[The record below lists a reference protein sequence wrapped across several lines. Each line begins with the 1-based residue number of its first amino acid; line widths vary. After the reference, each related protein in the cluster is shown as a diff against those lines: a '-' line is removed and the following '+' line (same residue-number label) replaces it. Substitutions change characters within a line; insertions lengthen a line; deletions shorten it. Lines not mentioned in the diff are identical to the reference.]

1 MQTYSKQTPGTPS
14 EQLDNNLLSLLE
26 SPCREGREPAL
37 IHLEVLPWAVINCI
51 PERPAWQGKMPHR
64 AEGSG
69 VQPSEI
75 PLAGRLALSATA
87 LLLLV
92 LAYRYFK
99 SRVPPGSTAAGAA
112 DAEQR
117 EWQLCSRVEN
127 KRAALR
133 RRGGQGRE
141 TEPCHLGTNQP
152 TQVGRCG
159 AVVEECGQARIPA
172 GRELPDTRGTE
183 AEEEQ
188 EAGGVSHPGSGVEQL
203 WRLEDKDGDTCSTI
217 QSSTSKAGGGLD
229 RLGGHSRAV
238 DLLNNREREPCKVPS
253 WDVDPV
259 KANSRCA
266 EPVEKDVHPTDGRDI
281 GSKRGESQQL
291 GKETKT
297 LCVMERRFGPEKIQS
312 FYATSDMGL
321 AIGHS
326 HMQSHVAYA
335 FSSVAKVEVEEN
347 IIKEKQSSGKAE
359 DAQLRGKVYNY
370 YVQSTSQSITNKTT
384 FGTNLDLQ
392 RSCNPST
399 LNILNVSR
407 KCGGE
412 EPVRSSVTK
421 DEANELVSEK
431 APDRS
436 SNVLLSPAK
445 DTQPKDQ
452 REAVVVEEA
461 ISSKPLLARYSFVR
475 KESFQRIVDNPELQ
489 MPMEGFG
496 SLEIG
501 PSSGHPSPP
510 ALLHLDST
518 SSLVRS
524 MQNLLSSGREE
535 PSVELV
541 AGAKFFRV
549 PLSSDSSLDVHLD
562 LGNCY
567 QVLCMAKK
575 QKLKR
580 LQEAVYK
587 VMSDNY
593 LQVLKTQAIYRQLNA
608 AERDLILEKRMQ
620 GKKYMTVAD
629 IGCHTSGLS
638 YYDDQKDAWHPL
650 TRIPVEAISRG
661 SAVCS
666 MFNYLFVVAGCK
678 GCGRYQKPS
687 NRVFCYNPLTD
698 IWQEICPLNQ
708 ARPHCKLVALD
719 GCLYAIGGECLYT
732 VEQYDPRLDRW
743 TFAAPLPNDTFAVA
757 HTATV
762 CDGEICVTGGTL
774 RYMLLRYVGRTDTWK
789 VCLTG
794 GSRDRTTEMAT
805 VNGFIYRFDL
815 NQRMGISV
823 YRCSARAKLWYECA
837 THPMPFPPCF
847 QCAVVGNLVY
857 CISRQFNLRFLADL
871 VSPRFGSKELKN
883 FPSPRGTLIPVTL
896 ILPEG
901 YKASQTRV

>member
-1 MQTYSKQTPGTPS
+1 
-14 EQLDNNLLSLLE
+14 
-26 SPCREGREPAL
+26 
-37 IHLEVLPWAVINCI
+37 
-51 PERPAWQGKMPHR
+51 MPHR
-64 AEGSG
+64 VEGSG

-99 SRVPPGSTAAGAA
+99 SRVPPGSTPAGAV
-112 DAEQR
+112 DANTVES
-117 EWQLCSRVEN
+117 EWQFCSPVEN
-127 KRAALR
+127 KGAALR

-141 TEPCHLGTNQP
+141 TQPYPPGTHQP

-159 AVVEECGQARIPA
+159 AVAEECEQAWILA
-172 GRELPDTRGTE
+172 GRELPDTRSTE
-183 AEEEQ
+183 AGEER

-203 WRLEDKDGDTCSTI
+203 WRLEDKAEDTSSTLR
-217 QSSTSKAGGGLD
+217 SSTSKAGGGLD
-229 RLGGHSRAV
+229 RSGGHSRAV
-238 DLLNNREREPCKVPS
+238 GLLHNREREPCNVPG

-259 KANSRCA
+259 EDDSHGAKS
-266 EPVEKDVHPTDGRDI
+266 VEKDVPPTDERDI
-281 GSKRGESQQL
+281 GSQRGESQPL
-291 GKETKT
+291 GKDTGT

-312 FYATSDMGL
+312 FYANSDMGL
-321 AIGHS
+321 AMGHS
-326 HMQSHVAYA
+326 HVQSHVAYA

-347 IIKEKQSSGKAE
+347 FIKEKQSSGKAE

-370 YVQSTSQSITNKTT
+370 YVQSTSQSITNQTT
-384 FGTNLDLQ
+384 FGTSLDLQ
-392 RSCNPST
+392 QPCNPST
-399 LNILNVSR
+399 LNILNISK
-407 KCGGE
+407 KCGSE
-412 EPVRSSVTK
+412 EPVRSSVSK
-421 DEANELVSEK
+421 DEVNKLVSEK
-431 APDRS
+431 VPDRPA
-436 SNVLLSPAK
+436 NVLLSPAK

-452 REAVVVEEA
+452 REGVVVEEA
-461 ISSKPLLARYSFVR
+461 ISSKPLLARYRFVR

-489 MPMEGFG
+489 IPMEGFG

-524 MQNLLSSGREE
+524 MQNLSSSGREE
-535 PSVELV
+535 PLVELV
-541 AGAKFFRV
+541 AGAKFFCV
-549 PLSSDSSLDVHLD
+549 PQSSDSSLDVHLD

-575 QKLKR
+575 QKLKC

-608 AERDLILEKRMQ
+608 AERDLILQKRMQ

-629 IGCHTSGLS
+629 IGCHPSGLS

-661 SAVCS
+661 CAVCS
-666 MFNYLFVVAGCK
+666 MFNYLFVVSGCE
-678 GCGRYQKPS
+678 GCRRYQKPS

-732 VEQYDPRLDRW
+732 VERYDPRLDRW

-794 GSRDRTTEMAT
+794 GSQDRTTEMAT

-837 THPMPFPPCF
+837 THPVPFPPCF

-857 CISRQFNLRFLADL
+857 CINRQFNLRFLADL
-871 VSPRFGSKELKN
+871 VSPRFGSKGLKN
-883 FPSPRGTLIPVTL
+883 FPSPRGTLIPATL
-896 ILPEG
+896 ILPDG

>member
-1 MQTYSKQTPGTPS
+1 M
-14 EQLDNNLLSLLE
+14 
-26 SPCREGREPAL
+26 
-37 IHLEVLPWAVINCI
+37 
-51 PERPAWQGKMPHR
+51 PAWYGKMPHR

-87 LLLLV
+87 LLLLM
-92 LAYRYFK
+92 LAYRYLK
-99 SRVPPGSTAAGAA
+99 SRVPSGSTPAGAA
-112 DAEQR
+112 DANVAGAEQR
-117 EWQLCSRVEN
+117 EWQVCSRVEN
-127 KRAALR
+127 KPAALR
-133 RRGGQGRE
+133 HRGGRGRE
-141 TEPCHLGTNQP
+141 TEPCHPGTNQL

-159 AVVEECGQARIPA
+159 GVAEECGQARIPA
-172 GRELPDTRGTE
+172 GRELPDTRETE
-183 AEEEQ
+183 AEEKQ
-188 EAGGVSHPGSGVEQL
+188 EAGEVSHPESGVEKG
-203 WRLEDKDGDTCSTI
+203 WRSEDEAGDTYCTI
-217 QSSTSKAGGGLD
+217 QNSTSKTGAGSD
-229 RLGGHSRAV
+229 NLGGHSQAAV
-238 DLLNNREREPCKVPS
+238 GLLNQVREPSNIPG
-253 WDVDPV
+253 WAVDPV
-259 KANSRCA
+259 EADSSCA
-266 EPVEKDVHPTDGRDI
+266 KPAEKDVHPADGL
-281 GSKRGESQQL
+281 KRGGNQQL
-291 GKETKT
+291 GKGPHI
-297 LCVMERRFGPEKIQS
+297 VERWFGPEKIQS

-321 AIGHS
+321 AINHS
-326 HMQSHVAYA
+326 HVQSHLAYA

-347 IIKEKQSSGKAE
+347 FIQEKRRSGKAG
-359 DAQLRGKVYNY
+359 DTQLRGKVYDY
-370 YVQSTSQSITNKTT
+370 YVQSTSQSVTNETT

-392 RSCNPST
+392 RSCNLST
-399 LNILNVSR
+399 VNILNASK
-407 KCGGE
+407 KCEAE
-412 EPVRSSVTK
+412 EPVCSSVTK
-421 DEANELVSEK
+421 DEVNKLVLEK
-431 APDRS
+431 VPDTS
-436 SNVLLSPAK
+436 SHVLLSPAK

-452 REAVVVEEA
+452 REAVVVEEDNN
-461 ISSKPLLARYSFVR
+461 SSKRLLARYSFIR

-489 MPMEGFG
+489 VPMEGFG
-496 SLEIG
+496 SPAIG
-501 PSSGHPSPP
+501 PSAGHTSPP
-510 ALLHLDST
+510 APLRLDST

-524 MQNLLSSGREE
+524 MQNLPSSGREE

-541 AGAKFFRV
+541 AGAKFFHV
-549 PLSSDSSLDVHLD
+549 PLSSDASLDVHLD

-575 QKLKR
+575 QKLKD

-608 AERDLILEKRMQ
+608 AERDLILEKRMR
-620 GKKYMTVAD
+620 GKKYLTVAD
-629 IGCHTSGLS
+629 VGCHTSGLS

-650 TRIPVEAISRG
+650 THIPVEAISRG
-661 SAVCS
+661 CAICS
-666 MFNYLFVVAGCK
+666 MFNYLFVVAGCE
-678 GCGRYQKPS
+678 GRGRYQKPS

-732 VEQYDPRLDRW
+732 VERYDPRLDRW

-789 VCLTG
+789 VRLTG
-794 GSRDRTTEMAT
+794 GSQDRTTEMVT

-837 THPMPFPPCF
+837 THPIPFPSCF

-857 CISRQFNLRFLADL
+857 CVSRQFNLRFLADL
-871 VSPRFGSKELKN
+871 VSPRFGNKEVKN

-901 YKASQTRV
+901 YKTSQTRV